1 MKKFRKKKIIAGK
14 KGVPV
19 AVKQETPEELTAR
32 LIKGNIAA
40 LQKSIDNIGPKALRE
55 DFDPEKFKEFVK
67 DNRLKAFNAD
77 SMSHLSNAELSN
89 LAKAAGTAATLWFL
103 MTDNYNMVMLKSNGN
118 DVEGAQTKFKE
129 RFVQEG
135 SRLFYQTLLIDGVA
149 APANVGKFQKNGVTY
164 VALAPMAQ
172 ALDSSVEIGWDGSTA
187 NIYSSRL
194 SLSAKVGQ
202 LYLVANGR
210 YLYLPEGVQIV
221 NNMVTVPLW
230 AVVEAFDATLSWN
243 GSTGTIQIKRGSGG
257 IQSGDSYYDQEDLF
271 WLSRIIY
278 AESGNQSLEG
288 QMAVGNVVMNRVA
301 SPAYPNTVQ
310 GVLAQKNQFTTY
322 KSGALANRTP
332 NQSSVIAA
340 KLVLDGGEV
349 EETDGALYFDSSSN
363 SWASRNREFAA
374 TLGGHKFYY

>member
-1 MKKFRKKKIIAGK
+1 MIRKLIS
-14 KGVPV
+14 VPMCAFALLLLMGASTAPQQSTALLAEEES
-19 AVKQETPEELTAR
+19 AVLDE
-32 LIKGNIAA
+32 AA
-40 LQKSIDNIGPKALRE
+40 LDTGSQVSAESMESIGGGQLGEAEASESISLTEEPLVE
-55 DFDPEKFKEFVK
+55 ETLEEEQQ
-67 DNRLKAFNAD
+67 NAV
-77 SMSHLSNAELSN
+77 
-89 LAKAAGTAATLWFL
+89 AG
-103 MTDNYNMVMLKSNGN
+103 D
-118 DVEGAQTKFKE
+118 
-129 RFVQEG
+129 
-135 SRLFYQTLLIDGVA
+135 QTLLIDGVA
-149 APANVGKFQKNGVTY
+149 VPANVGKFQKNGVTY